1 MTKKQNLSQNGDA
14 NKGGIMEVNDLRIGN
29 WIKYEDKLVQV
40 VQLSSLMILCQRD
53 ENQFLVNCAPKVF
66 QPIELTEE
74 VLLKIGFVKKNDCYI
89 LTNECILFVYYK
101 DSFKQELL
109 ASVKRK
115 GKYYYNTNEL
125 KNYDIKYLHQLQNTY
140 YLLTDQELEVEL

>member
-1 MTKKQNLSQNGDA
+1 MKA
-14 NKGGIMEVNDLRIGN
+14 NELRIGN

-40 VQLSSLMILCQRD
+40 VQLSSMMIFCQRD
-53 ENQFLVNCAPKVF
+53 ENQFLVNCAPEVF
-66 QPIELTEE
+66 KPIELTEE
-74 VLLKIGFVKKNDCYI
+74 VLLKIGFKKKNDCYI
-89 LTNECILFVYYK
+89 LSNEYIFFVYYK

-125 KNYDIKYLHQLQNTY
+125 KNYDIRYLHELQNAY
-140 YLLTDQELEVEL
+140 YLLTNEELKVEL